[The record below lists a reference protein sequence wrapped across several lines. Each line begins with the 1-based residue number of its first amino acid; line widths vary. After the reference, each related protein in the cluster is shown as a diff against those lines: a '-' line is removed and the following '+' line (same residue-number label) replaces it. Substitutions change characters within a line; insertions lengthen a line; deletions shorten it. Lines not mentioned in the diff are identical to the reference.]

1 MRAKDTM
8 GLSQILSHTKH
19 EMRRQMEQEL
29 EPLDLSAAQYG
40 ALSELEQT
48 PALTNAEL
56 ARACYVTP
64 QTMIRIVQDLKKRGF
79 IVGNDHADHGLKI
92 QCQLTK
98 KALDVLCKAHEK
110 VFELEKRTVKG
121 LKSAEVRELI
131 ETLTKCFANLN
142 S

>member
-1 MRAKDTM
+1 MRQQM
-8 GLSQILSHTKH
+8 GRT
-19 EMRRQMEQEL
+19 L
-29 EPLDLSAAQYG
+29 EDLGLSAAQYG

-79 IVGNDHADHGLKI
+79 IALNDHADHGLKI

-110 VFELEKRTVKG
+110 VYELEKRMVKG
-121 LKSAEVRELI
+121 LKPSEVRELI
-131 ETLTKCFANLN
+131 EVLKKCFENLN